1 MVHDSYRCHQNS
13 IHLKIL
19 NHKIMKMLLTSAL
32 ILGLS
37 FFSFAEPNDE
47 TLMEVTSVRTNH
59 EKVIIT
65 FKEPME
71 KVFISILDSEGD
83 LIVKKK
89 YKTKEAVS
97 VPYNLSD
104 LPEGNYQVKIETEDE
119 IAVYDIKTVERK
131 KVEYPLLAYGKLK
144 DRNTVNLLVV
154 GLEKPGVQ
162 VDVYNHL
169 NQKISSEY
177 IDQPEGFSK
186 DYKFIGARANDVYF
200 HLKDAQGRS
209 KYVHPTKIK

>member
-1 MVHDSYRCHQNS
+1 
-13 IHLKIL
+13 
-19 NHKIMKMLLTSAL
+19 MKMLLTSAL
-32 ILGLS
+32 VLGLS
-37 FFSFAEPNDE
+37 FFSFADPKDE
-47 TLMEVTSVRTNH
+47 TLMELTSVRTNH
-59 EKVIIT
+59 QKVIVT
-65 FKEPME
+65 FKEPMD
-71 KVFISILDSEGD
+71 KVFISILNADGD

-97 VPYNLSD
+97 VPYNLSG
-104 LPEGNYQVKIETEDE
+104 LPEGSYQVKIETADE

-131 KVEYPLLAYGKLK
+131 KIEYPLMAYGKLK

-162 VDVYNHL
+162 VDIYNHL

-186 DYKFIGARANDVYF
+186 NYKFSGTRAKDVYF

-209 KYVHPTKIK
+209 KYVHPKQIQ

>member
-1 MVHDSYRCHQNS
+1 
-13 IHLKIL
+13 
-19 NHKIMKMLLTSAL
+19 MLLTSAL
-32 ILGLS
+32 VIGLS
-37 FFSFAEPNDE
+37 FFSFAEPKDE

-59 EKVIIT
+59 QKVFIT
-65 FKEPME
+65 FKHPMD
-71 KVFISILDSEGD
+71 KVFISILDAEGN

-97 VPYNLSD
+97 VPYNLSK
-104 LPEGNYQVKIETEDE
+104 LPEGNYRVKIETKGET
-119 IAVYDIKTVERK
+119 AVYDIKTVERK
-131 KVEYPLLAYGKLK
+131 KVEYPLMAYGKLK

-162 VDVYNHL
+162 VDIYNHL
-169 NQKISSEY
+169 HQKISSEY

-186 DYKFIGARANDVYF
+186 NYKFAGTRAGNVYF

-209 KYVHPTKIK
+209 KYLYPKAD